1 MTAPSFLER
10 LKKARVVQVLAVYL
24 GASWAVLQIA
34 DTLTEALSLP
44 EWVSPVSI
52 ILPLVGLVIILA
64 TAWVQSLPSTTAAE
78 EAGERPTD
86 WELAPAAAV
95 ESLKRG
101 RIPHLTWGRAVFG
114 GIFALSMLFGG
125 AGVYVVFT
133 GGQSFI
139 GSTEAGASD
148 AADGIA
154 ILPFNVSGVED
165 ADCWGE
171 GMVDLLST
179 NLDGMGCYRTIDA
192 RTVMARWR
200 ESVGDDAS
208 PDLRAAL
215 SAAGLTGAR
224 YAVIGSTVGIGTDLR
239 LVAEVYDL
247 SNGAEVGS
255 GQGAGSQDDPMSLI
269 DELSLET
276 MRVLLS
282 GGGRGSGYNPEPR
295 RSDHGISSGAA
306 RLPRRRA
313 PTTER
318 LSSRR
323 RWTPTSAP

>member
-10 LKKARVVQVLAVYL
+10 LKRARVVQVLAVYL

-101 RIPHLTWGRAVFG
+101 RIPHLAWGRAVFG
-114 GIFALSMLFGG
+114 GVFALSMLLGG

-148 AADGIA
+148 AAEGIA

-165 ADCWGE
+165 ADFWGE

-215 SAAGLTGAR
+215 SAAGLSGAR

-255 GQGAGSQDDPMSLI
+255 GQVAGSQDDPMSLI

-282 GGGRGSGYNPEPR
+282 GGGGDLATTRNLADLTTAS
-295 RSDHGISSGAA
+295 
-306 RLPRRRA
+306 LPALRA
-313 PTTER
+313 YLEGER
-318 LSSRR
+318 PL
-323 RWTPTSAP
+323 PKG